1 MQVPVTVKLSV
12 VKPLVVEEL
21 GAHASAFA
29 FGEDVIAVKDETLKL
44 GSNR

>member
-1 MQVPVTVKLSV
+1 VQVPVTVKLSV

-29 FGEDVIAVKDETLKL
+29 FGEDVIAVNVETNKI
-44 GSNR
+44 RTK

>member
-1 MQVPVTVKLSV
+1 VQVPVTVKLSV

-29 FGEDVIAVKDETLKL
+29 FGEDVIAVNVETIKIWIK
-44 GSNR
+44 